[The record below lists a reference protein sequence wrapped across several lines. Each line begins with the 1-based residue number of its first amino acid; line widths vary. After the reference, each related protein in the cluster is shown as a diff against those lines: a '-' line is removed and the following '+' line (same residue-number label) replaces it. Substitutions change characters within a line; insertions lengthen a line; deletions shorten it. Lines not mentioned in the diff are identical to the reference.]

1 MLRYVSYADTA
12 DRNLHSWRYSLHNDP
27 GKFRL
32 TGLYTKPDLIAEKL
46 DNISFRIERAL
57 QT

>member
-1 MLRYVSYADTA
+1 MRYVSYADTA
-12 DRNLHSWRYSLHNDP
+12 DRNLHSWRYSLHTDP